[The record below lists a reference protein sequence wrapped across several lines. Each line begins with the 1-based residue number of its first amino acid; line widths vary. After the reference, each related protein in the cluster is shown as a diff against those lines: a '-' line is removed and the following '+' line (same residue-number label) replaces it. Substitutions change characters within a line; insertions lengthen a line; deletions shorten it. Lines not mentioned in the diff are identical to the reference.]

1 VLESTAPCVLLLLY
15 HRYTNIRIILFCI
28 QLNVPSDLCLV
39 YTAYRQTSSCVLEP
53 LNCIHWS
60 CIQNTPAACVIDLP
74 ALQYVLQLMHHRNS
88 DRREKAKGIP
98 RLCQGIVIPA
108 SLGYPLSVQSKLYSQ
123 KQVILFKHHQ
133 YWSCIQNTP
142 AACVIVLPALQYV
155 LQSMHHR
162 NSDRREK
169 AKGIPR
175 LCQGM
180 VIPASLGY
188 PLSVFNQNSTL
199 KSKSVI
205 CWLPVFILYTVYT
218 SNMHYCSWRRITFT
232 WKRMECKDTSLLRV
246 SHSFEHTKRKKNP
259 AIWSGLAFVI
269 SFSKRVVQMF
279 WEKCW
284 LTKDCNRR
292 FINPFHKDSN
302 SEVNCV

>member
-1 VLESTAPCVLLLLY
+1 MLESTAPCVLLLLY

-74 ALQYVLQLMHHRNS
+74 ALQYVLQ
-88 DRREKAKGIP
+88 
-98 RLCQGIVIPA
+98 
-108 SLGYPLSVQSKLYSQ
+108 
-123 KQVILFKHHQ
+123 
-133 YWSCIQNTP
+133 
-142 AACVIVLPALQYV
+142 
-155 LQSMHHR
+155 SMHHR

-188 PLSVFNQNSTL
+188 PLSVL
-199 KSKSVI
+199 IALLSKASQSYVDYLCLSCTQYI
-205 CWLPVFILYTVYT
+205 PETCITV
-218 SNMHYCSWRRITFT
+218 R
-232 WKRMECKDTSLLRV
+232 DAG
-246 SHSFEHTKRKKNP
+246 SHSHENGWNAKIRVCCVYHTHLSTRNERKIPRFEV
-259 AIWSGLAFVI
+259 A
-269 SFSKRVVQMF
+269 
-279 WEKCW
+279 
-284 LTKDCNRR
+284 
-292 FINPFHKDSN
+292 
-302 SEVNCV
+302 

>member
-188 PLSVFNQNSTL
+188 PLSVL
-199 KSKSVI
+199 IALLSKASQSYVDYLCLSCTQYI
-205 CWLPVFILYTVYT
+205 PETCITV
-218 SNMHYCSWRRITFT
+218 R
-232 WKRMECKDTSLLRV
+232 DAG
-246 SHSFEHTKRKKNP
+246 SHSHENGWNAKIRVCCVYHTHLSTRNERKIPRFEV
-259 AIWSGLAFVI
+259 A
-269 SFSKRVVQMF
+269 
-279 WEKCW
+279 
-284 LTKDCNRR
+284 
-292 FINPFHKDSN
+292 
-302 SEVNCV
+302 